1 MPKQFG
7 LLPKLAFFFLLL
19 ALPALLLLDFVRASI
34 EFNALTR
41 TLESGPM
48 RAEIVREQAAMAKHL
63 AERELVGLG
72 TTRDLER
79 WVLRL
84 AQRNHQVLGD
94 HALTLAEQRRQPIRA
109 FLIDDQATVVV
120 DSHTGDLNR
129 LALPWL
135 KTEAVKTD
143 TSLRWLR
150 QDNLFTYLHPLQGIT
165 DRSLVLQFELA
176 TPARNFLNRAR
187 IEWPIMLLDGLLLAL
202 ASAFFLRAWVIS
214 RLARMRAAAE
224 GWRQGN
230 LRTRIADPNRDE
242 IGLISEELDRVPD
255 ALEALI
261 QANAA
266 LVGADA
272 RARLARDLHD
282 TVKQKTFGLAMQL
295 AAVEGNPD
303 ANARSALLKE
313 CRGLV
318 ADIQRSLVEIIDD
331 LKPIPGVALALRLQ
345 NEVEAWSRRSGIAVF
360 TDLSGAESVA
370 PQDQANV
377 NAILSEALANVQRH
391 SQARR
396 VDITLIRK
404 QADLQL
410 SIVDDG
416 KGGAR
421 AGAGRGIGHLE
432 SRARELPN
440 GQCRID
446 SDARGTRIDIRW
458 TYRFETPKP

>member
-1 MPKQFG
+1 MPKQLG

-41 TLESGPM
+41 TLESDQL
-48 RAEIVREQAAMAKHL
+48 RREIQREQAAMARHL
-63 AERELVGLG
+63 TERELVGLG

-84 AQRNHQVLGD
+84 AQRSHKVLGD

-109 FLIDDQATVVV
+109 FLVDDHGQIVV
-120 DSHTGDLNR
+120 DSHTGGFNKQAHD
-129 LALPWL
+129 WL
-135 KTEAVKTD
+135 LSEAPRDDPT
-143 TSLRWLR
+143 LRWRR
-150 QDNLFTYLHPLQGIT
+150 QGSLFTYLHPLEGIP

-176 TPARNFLNRAR
+176 TPAQNFLNRAR

-202 ASAFFLRAWVIS
+202 ASAFFLRAWVIA
-214 RLARMRAAAE
+214 RLARMRAAALE
-224 GWRQGN
+224 WRQGN
-230 LRTRIADPNRDE
+230 LQTRINDPNRDE
-242 IGLISEELDRVPD
+242 IGLISEELDRVPVALD
-255 ALEALI
+255 ALM

-266 LVGADA
+266 LIGADE

-282 TVKQKTFGLAMQL
+282 TVKQKAFGLAMQL

-303 ANARSALLKE
+303 PAARSNLLKE
-313 CRGLV
+313 CRTLV

-331 LKPIPGVALALRLQ
+331 LKPVAGVPFAVRLQ
-345 NEVEAWSRRSGIAVF
+345 NDIEAWSRRSGIAVF
-360 TDLSGAESVA
+360 IDLSGADSVA
-370 PQDQANV
+370 LTDQANL
-377 NAILSEALANVQRH
+377 NAILSEALANVHRH

-396 VDITLIRK
+396 VDITLIR
-404 QADLQL
+404 QRNELQF

-416 KGGAR
+416 LGGAR
-421 AGAGRGIGHLE
+421 ASAGRGIGHLN
-432 SRARELPN
+432 SRAAELPN
-440 GQCRID
+440 GHCRID

-458 TYRFETPKP
+458 TLRQETKTP